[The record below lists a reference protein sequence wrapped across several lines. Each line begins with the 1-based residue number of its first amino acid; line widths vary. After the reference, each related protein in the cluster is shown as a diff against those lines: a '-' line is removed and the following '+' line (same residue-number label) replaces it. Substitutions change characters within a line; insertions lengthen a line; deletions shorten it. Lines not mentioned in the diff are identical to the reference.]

1 MDLWWTHGQHGLAFD
16 VYSLNLN
23 TSGQLSNNGAI
34 ALCYNLFSLI
44 MLTFHG
50 RHTDSL
56 SSLIWMLVYVV
67 CSFGNLRLQVDF
79 TIDLSK

>member
-1 MDLWWTHGQHGLAFD
+1 MAL
-16 VYSLNLN
+16 
-23 TSGQLSNNGAI
+23 I